1 MQNTTMLV
9 LAAVAALAAGFFL
22 WQAYGPDAAV
32 KTDSLP
38 EIVAVAFP
46 EQINADGAPMLGEVR
61 FRAADARVVNAKFD
75 VAQAD
80 FFLPFEFDPEVITN
94 NEGSFTF
101 YVNTLV
107 PQQVTMQLILVDKH
121 GRESKPYEFS
131 FVAIQPQPEIEQ
143 EG

>member
-1 MQNTTMLV
+1 MQNTTMLI

-22 WQAYGPDAAV
+22 WQTFGPDAPA
-32 KTDSLP
+32 KTGSLP
-38 EIVAVAFP
+38 EIVLVTFP

-61 FRAADARVVNAKFD
+61 FRASGARVINAKFD
-75 VAQAD
+75 IAQAD
-80 FFLPFEFDPEVITN
+80 FFLPFEFDPEVITD

-107 PQQVTMQLILVDKH
+107 PQQVIMTLTLVDEQ